1 MPADP
6 GHEKRQA
13 RNERRQGA
21 AVWSTPPVLNAAANA
36 LFALAAVLALVLL
49 WSLATRLPVF
59 ELSEV
64 RVSNEL
70 VRVTRS
76 EIEGVVRRELRG
88 NFLTVD
94 LAAAAAAFQKL
105 TWVRRADVRRQ
116 WPARLEVTIEEH
128 AALARWG
135 TSALVNTHGEVF
147 AGRQDG
153 ELPLFVGP
161 EGTAREITIQY
172 RYFTRSLEA
181 IGAAPVQVRVSPRRA
196 WQLRLDNGLTLEL
209 GREQIEARLARFIGA
224 YDRTLGRLG
233 WRIEHVDL
241 RYANGFAV
249 RMPGLK
255 SAPAAPQRGRQA
267 G

>member
-1 MPADP
+1 
-6 GHEKRQA
+6 
-13 RNERRQGA
+13 
-21 AVWSTPPVLNAAANA
+21 VWSTPPVLNAAANA
-36 LFALAAVLALVLL
+36 LFSLAAVLAVCLL
-49 WSLATRLPVF
+49 WSLATRLSMF

-70 VRVTRS
+70 TRVTRG
-76 EIEGVVRRELRG
+76 EIEEIVRRELRG

-94 LAAAAAAFQKL
+94 LAAAAVAFQKL

-135 TSALVNTHGEVF
+135 SSALVNTHGEVF
-147 AGRQDG
+147 AGRQAG

-209 GREQIEARLARFIGA
+209 GREQVEARLARFVGA

-233 WRIEHVDL
+233 RRVEHVDL

-249 RMPGLK
+249 RLPELKPGT
-255 SAPAAPQRGRQA
+255 SATKRGLRTEQ
-267 G
+267 GG